1 MIERILP
8 AAVSAV
14 DTVEDHELD
23 LFAEEEAAIAK
34 AVDKRRREF
43 TSARYC
49 ARRALAAIGVEAVPL
64 VPGERGAPSWPA
76 GVVGSMTHCAGYRA
90 AVVAHRGDV
99 VSVGIDAE
107 PHAPLP
113 DGVLRMVGLP
123 AEQTML
129 AELGT
134 ELPDLHADR
143 LLFCAKESVYKT
155 WFPLT
160 GKWLGFEEARI
171 AIDPDGTFTAR
182 LLVAGPIVDG
192 HEVTTFHGRWLVA
205 DGIAVTAI
213 TLLP

>member
-8 AAVSAV
+8 AEVSSV
-14 DTVEDHELD
+14 DTVDDHELD
-23 LFAEEEAAIAK
+23 LFPEEEAAIAK

-49 ARRALAAIGVEAVPL
+49 ARRALAAIGVAAVPL
-64 VPGERGAPSWPA
+64 VPGERGAPSWPD

-90 AVVAHRGDV
+90 AVVARRTDV

-123 AEQTML
+123 AERTML

-182 LLVAGPIVDG
+182 LLVTGPMVDG
-192 HEVTTFHGRWLVA
+192 REVTTFHGRWLVA